1 MFTTID
7 DSSYR
12 LNFDPDKKDEIY
24 YTLKEHPFKKISKI
38 PKFGCKK

>member
-1 MFTTID
+1 MQCALMRPYFIMDD

-24 YTLKEHPFKKISKI
+24 QYILITRTSLN
-38 PKFGCKK
+38 